1 MQKICRMFQL
11 LSDESRLRMLMLLQ
25 NKELCVCQIMGV
37 LGMSQPLV
45 SRNLSLLAREGFLE
59 SRREGKLMFYRKKR
73 KLQKAHL
80 LTLSL
85 LDELL
90 KGDRRMVKD
99 TDSLKAC
106 EEYQKKTGR
115 CDMDTLKSYMEYI
128 RSRRQRF

>member
-1 MQKICRMFQL
+1 MFQL